1 MAETIIKDVKLKIG
15 TEAQFQSKLKD
26 LAVGTLVG
34 TTDSISESDLD
45 TTIVNKLTL
54 ASNALP
60 KPTNDSTGSVGQ
72 VLKKTSS
79 GSEWSDESGKSFY
92 RHFVK
97 LESGSDIVILNFISS
112 NSAPATTVNELATIA
127 NDSYLIATGYVQGG
141 FAISFITDTNTVAYI
156 LNGSQESQDMS
167 NATITDRVTEL

>member
-34 TTDSISESDLD
+34 TTDSILESDLD
-45 TTIVNKLTL
+45 TSIVNKLTL

-60 KPTNDSTGSVGQ
+60 KPTNDSTGSTGQ

-79 GSEWSDESGKSFY
+79 GSEWSDESSKAFY

-97 LESGSDIVILNFISS
+97 LESSSNIVILNFISAI
-112 NSAPATTVNELATIA
+112 SAQITSVNDLATTA
-127 NDSYLIATGYVQGG
+127 NDSYLIATGYANGG
-141 FAISFITDTNTVAYI
+141 YVISYITDTSTAEYI
-156 LNGSQESQDMS
+156 LDGSVESQDMS
-167 NATITDRVTEL
+167 DSTITDIVTTL

>member
-15 TEAQFQSKLKD
+15 TETQFQSKLKD

-60 KPTNDSTGSVGQ
+60 KPTNDSTGSTGQ

-79 GSEWSDESGKSFY
+79 GSKWSDESGKEFY

-97 LESGSDIVILNFISS
+97 LESGSDTVILNFIST
-112 NSAPATTVNELATIA
+112 NSATITNVNDLATIA
-127 NDSYLIATGYVQGG
+127 NYSYLIATGYVQGG
-141 FAISFITDTNTVAYI
+141 FAISYITDTSTVEYI
-156 LNGSQESQDMS
+156 LDGSVETYSMS
-167 NATITDRVTEL
+167 DSTITDIVTTL